1 MTTFI
6 GYELTELHFYHL
18 SFGGLPL
25 RLGAEKIWENHV
37 KNSPDRVLNCPATH
51 PAV

>member
-18 SFGGLPL
+18 SFLVAYL
-25 RLGAEKIWENHV
+25 SVWRL
-37 KNSPDRVLNCPATH
+37 KNMGKP
-51 PAV
+51 